1 MDVALLSHS
10 IDTYGGANVDPAQ
23 LPRTADEFQ
32 ARLQLSLDA
41 WSAQGVKGVWL
52 RLPLHASELV
62 PVAAKHGF
70 EYHSASAECVVMCR
84 WLPPS
89 KSLLPKGPTA
99 QVGVGAYVLSTD
111 NKLLLVREACGPAAA
126 AGMWKM
132 PTGLVDRGEDVAAA
146 VVRELLEETGL
157 RAEFVDVVLGMLRRR
172 ASAFSTCTTCTTC
185 STSRAIVLQGRDCG
199 GGLR

>member
-10 IDTYGGANVDPAQ
+10 IDTHGGANVDPAQ

-157 RAEFVDVVLGMLRRR
+157 RAEFVGVLGMLRRR
-172 ASAFSTCTTCTTC
+172 ASAFSTCTTC
-185 STSRAIVLQGRDCG
+185 STSRAIAGA
-199 GGLR
+199 GLRWGASMTCS